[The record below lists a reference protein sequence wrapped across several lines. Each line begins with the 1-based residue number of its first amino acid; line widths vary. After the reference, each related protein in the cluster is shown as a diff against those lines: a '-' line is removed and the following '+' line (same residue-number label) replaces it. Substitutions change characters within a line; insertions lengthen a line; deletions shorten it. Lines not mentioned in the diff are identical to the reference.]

1 MAKSIDRIRNR
12 RAKALRSQ
20 TPGPDGAGQPSDKPA
35 RREPLDRQGLLDRI
49 LDTPHLAHVVPRL
62 KPELLHRVIQSC
74 GLEDSVELVAL
85 MTPDQ
90 LARIFD
96 LDLWHAGK
104 PGLDEQFDA
113 DRFGVWLEVLV
124 ESGATVAAQKLAG
137 MDVDLVSAGLARHAR
152 VYDIAAVTPYT
163 TTDGEDAAAI
173 LSIDDGLACD
183 VGGYR
188 VVARRTDSWDAIV
201 AVLLSLDAEHHD
213 YFHQVMRGCRA
224 LSNSRPEVDGLH
236 DLFGAGD
243 QVMFDL
249 AVDRERRREKQGYAT
264 PAQACAF
271 LQMSRRLSLEHD
283 AMPPANPVARAYFR
297 AIDEDTAPDAHSTP
311 GLLPAGSEA
320 PAAPED
326 SAEAVAAVFEVL
338 REAGIL
344 AQQPRSLLSGSQGHA
359 RASRAHPGA
368 PAVRPRL

>member
-1 MAKSIDRIRNR
+1 
-12 RAKALRSQ
+12 
-20 TPGPDGAGQPSDKPA
+20 
-35 RREPLDRQGLLDRI
+35 
-49 LDTPHLAHVVPRL
+49 
-62 KPELLHRVIQSC
+62 
-74 GLEDSVELVAL
+74 

-96 LDLWHAGK
+96 LDLWHAGQ

-163 TTDGEDAAAI
+163 TTDGEEAAAI

-224 LSNSRPEVDGLH
+224 LSNSRPEVDGLD
-236 DLFGAGD
+236 DLFGVGD

-264 PAQACAF
+264 PAQARAF
-271 LQMSRRLSLEHD
+271 LQMSRRLRLEHD

-297 AIDEDTAPDAHSTP
+297 AIDEEHSYGRPQHTRAFAGGIRGAGCSGGLRRGGCCSLRGTPRGRYPRTAASSATEWI
-311 GLLPAGSEA
+311 AGS
-320 PAAPED
+320 
-326 SAEAVAAVFEVL
+326 
-338 REAGIL
+338 R
-344 AQQPRSLLSGSQGHA
+344 

-368 PAVRPRL
+368 HAVRPRL